1 MEYKC
6 GKCGVEMEEEF
17 DILMKYNDVDLPE
30 GEGLRCPECGI
41 EFLTEEVVTEEL
53 NKSETML
60 ESK

>member
-17 DILMKYNDVDLPE
+17 DILMKYKDIDLPE
-30 GEGLRCPECGI
+30 AEGLRCPECGI
-41 EFLTEEVVTEEL
+41 EFLMEQEVVEEL
-53 NKSETML
+53 NRSETML